1 MELPKPKSRSS
12 SVSSL
17 ASRTRRE
24 RVTFNDVISGNV
36 SEEILTASTPVPE
49 KVYEL
54 ERIESSCQTD
64 ELPMVAIN
72 PVSFLSLSPS
82 SIAEM
87 RQCAVSPQPT
97 PLAEDSPLLPS
108 NESSSLVT
116 YSERAEIIRLRDV
129 VSNQVKDLK
138 SRVQLVRGRKQL
150 KQEQMEDEKEVRT
163 AREVRT
169 QNVLKESS
177 ERLDE
182 TRLVLD
188 NLVNHFQSIS
198 SRYNRRF

>member
-1 MELPKPKSRSS
+1 M
-12 SVSSL
+12 SSL

-36 SEEILTASTPVPE
+36 SEDILTATTPAPE

-82 SIAEM
+82 TITEL

-97 PLAEDSPLLPS
+97 PISPMLDESSMLPS

-138 SRVQLVRGRKQL
+138 GRVQLVRGRKQL
-150 KQEQMEDEKEVRT
+150 KQEQMEDEKEVKA
-163 AREVRT
+163 AREART

-198 SRYNRRF
+198 SRYNREG